1 MRVTPVAPLAAR
13 CRRGDGLGRF
23 CDDLAKILRS
33 FRKQTQW
40 RAANVNGEALD
51 DRSKHS
57 GKSEETHPADLRT
70 GPLADSK
77 GQR

>member
-1 MRVTPVAPLAAR
+1 MTGFDTPQQAGRAPVRPMRETPVAPLAAR

-33 FRKQTQW
+33 FRKQTRW

-51 DRSKHS
+51 DQS
-57 GKSEETHPADLRT
+57 
-70 GPLADSK
+70 
-77 GQR
+77 